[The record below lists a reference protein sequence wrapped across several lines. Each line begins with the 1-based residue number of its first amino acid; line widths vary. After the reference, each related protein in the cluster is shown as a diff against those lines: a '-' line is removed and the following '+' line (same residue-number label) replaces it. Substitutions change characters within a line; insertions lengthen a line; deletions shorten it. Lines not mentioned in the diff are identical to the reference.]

1 MKHATFKLLAT
12 GLIMLGGFFY
22 TNSPAFAEEGVGG
35 TSISISPVSKVLS
48 LVANTTYEDSF
59 KVFNNG
65 SDPMHFE
72 VYAAPYSYTYSET
85 DDEYK
90 LGFARENNYTQIT
103 RWISFKDANGNYVE
117 RPDFTADPNSNIEV
131 FYKIVTP
138 SSIPAGGQYAV
149 LFAHTL
155 SASTSTSGIR
165 TEASPGLVVYG
176 RATGE
181 TLKTSEISNLTISKT
196 ITDSKN
202 VIVSHINASA
212 KAKNTGNVDF
222 EAKGVLTVKG
232 ILGHAYYE
240 TPSTKGRVSVIPEAE
255 LKVSDEWEET
265 PFMGLFKV
273 TWKVTAGDQADE
285 ISKVILIL
293 PISIIILM
301 IILLTIIIIWIII
314 SIRKRKERRSRFMV

>member
-1 MKHATFKLLAT
+1 MKHTISKLFAT
-12 GLIMLGGFFY
+12 GLIVFGGFFCV
-22 TNSPAFAEEGVGG
+22 NSPAFAEDGG

-48 LVANTTYEDSF
+48 LTANTTYEDSF
-59 KVFNNG
+59 KVYNNG
-65 SDPMHFE
+65 SGEMRFE

-85 DDEYK
+85 DDEYR
-90 LGFARENNYTQIT
+90 LGFSRENNYTQIV

-117 RPDFTADPNSNIEV
+117 RPEFTAEPDSEIEV
-131 FYKIVTP
+131 TYKIVTP

-155 SASTSTSGIR
+155 STSTSSSGIR
-165 TEASPGLVVYG
+165 TEASPGLIVYG

-181 TLKTSEISNLTISKT
+181 TVKTGEVSNLSVSKT
-196 ITDSKN
+196 LLDEKKTAI
-202 VIVSHINASA
+202 SHINASA
-212 KAKNTGNVDF
+212 KAKNTGNIDF
-222 EAKGVLTVKG
+222 AAKGTLTVKG

-240 TPSTKGRVSVIPEAE
+240 TPSNKGSVSVIPEAE

-273 TWKVTAGDQADE
+273 TWKVTAGDQTDE

-293 PISIIILM
+293 PVSMIILM
-301 IILLTIIIIWIII
+301 IILLTIIVIWIII
-314 SIRKRKERRSRFMV
+314 SARKRKERRSRFMV